1 MLNDKV
7 IQYSVRRK
15 PLAALYRMF
24 NKWLGRGGGYIEQ
37 DGNYYR
43 YETRRYLI
51 MYSGWNGERDGKVSY
66 QECHVEVINKM
77 RDSGLNIQVEES
89 KNHHGTR

>member
-1 MLNDKV
+1 
-7 IQYSVRRK
+7 
-15 PLAALYRMF
+15 
-24 NKWLGRGGGYIEQ
+24 
-37 DGNYYR
+37 
-43 YETRRYLI
+43 
-51 MYSGWNGERDGKVSY
+51 MYSGLSGERDGKVSY